1 MIYKELDLPVN
12 IKWKGLWDIE
22 HKIYR
27 PSWKDIARLVKAK
40 LLGYPV
46 SYKEL
51 NIPNALMDEGEQV
64 ILEFFFRNN
73 NLMGA
78 SPFYF
83 GLGNNGGTPGVPA
96 ETATLASITEV
107 SGSGYARIAVARDTT
122 DWGATALDAGD
133 YQTTSATKTF
143 SATGTWT
150 AADYLFL
157 TDVDSGTSGKLLAT
171 VALSASRTLVN
182 GDSLQ
187 VSMKVKLQ

>member
-1 MIYKELDLPVN
+1 MAVYKELNLPVTIN
-12 IKWKGLWDIE
+12 WKGLWDVE
-22 HKIYR
+22 HKLAKPRFRDILRYVFG
-27 PSWKDIARLVKAK
+27 SSFKMKDLK
-40 LLGYPV
+40 
-46 SYKEL
+46 
-51 NIPNALMDEGEQV
+51 NALMDEGEQV
-64 ILEFFFRNN
+64 ILELFFRNN

-96 ETATLASITEV
+96 ETATLATITEV
-107 SGSGYARIAVARDTT
+107 SGTGYARQAVARGTT

-157 TDVDSGTSGKLLAT
+157 TDVSSGTVGKLIAT
-171 VALSASRTLVN
+171 VALSASRVLQN